1 MDKLKELLGDLWTD
15 AIAAKL
21 GAAKVIIDDGTF
33 IPKHRLDEVI
43 GEKKAALELV
53 KKHEE
58 DLKVLK
64 EKAVG
69 NEALTAQITDLQR
82 VNKATKEEYEAKRLA
97 DSKSLAVNVA
107 LMNAGV
113 GDPAAR
119 ELLAKSIDLGKLEL
133 DEAGKPKGFDA
144 IIAPIKGNK
153 AFAGMF
159 GTKVIAGQEH
169 ATGDNPT
176 PTTALEA
183 QLADAIKNRK
193 LPEIV
198 ALRRQIAEANATAQS

>member
-1 MDKLKELLGDLWTD
+1 MDKLKELLGDLYTE
-15 AIAAKL
+15 AIATKL
-21 GAAKVIIDDGTF
+21 GSAKVIVDDGTW
-33 IPKHRLDEVI
+33 IPKSRLDEVI

-53 KKHEE
+53 KKHED

-64 EKAVG
+64 EKAAG
-69 NEALTAQITDLQR
+69 NDSLTAQITDLQR

-97 DSKSLAVNVA
+97 DAKSLAVNVA

-119 ELLAKSIDLGKLEL
+119 DLLAKSIDLAKLEL
-133 DEAGKPKGFDA
+133 DEQGKPKGFES

-159 GTKVIAGQEH
+159 GTTVVVGQEH
-169 ATGDNPT
+169 VHGDNPI

-183 QLADAIKNRK
+183 QLAEAMKNRK

-198 ALRRQIAEANATAQS
+198 ALRRQIAEAKALAQP